1 MVILQVIQ
9 GNREFSQ
16 VIMELGLRMWK
27 AGMLNLLDR
36 FIRLQI
42 RKGFFISLVSLIY
55 LFGDDTG
62 YLAMD

>member
-9 GNREFSQ
+9 GNGEFSQ
-16 VIMELGLRMWK
+16 IIMELGLRMWK
-27 AGMLNLLDR
+27 AGMLDLLDR

-42 RKGFFISLVSLIY
+42 RYGFFISLVSLIY